1 VNKIIHD
8 IIKIESLYIYNNENN
23 YNLYNDFKDSDNV
36 DIFYKIYE
44 SLKKNKK
51 NYFKKNFQHL
61 SLEISRN
68 IKIDYNELE
77 EIKNSDDL
85 IITYLTIFIIVSM
98 NTNTNK
104 SLDKNEFKLNN
115 I

>member
-23 YNLYNDFKDSDNV
+23 YNLYNDFKDSENV

-44 SLKKNKK
+44 SLKKNKRK
-51 NYFKKNFQHL
+51 IFINSFDHLISEIDKKIHIN
-61 SLEISRN
+61 
-68 IKIDYNELE
+68 YNELK
-77 EIKNSDDL
+77 EIKNSSDL
-85 IITYLTIFIIVSM
+85 IIAYISIFVIVSM

-104 SLDKNEFKLNN
+104 SLDKNKFNCN
-115 I
+115 